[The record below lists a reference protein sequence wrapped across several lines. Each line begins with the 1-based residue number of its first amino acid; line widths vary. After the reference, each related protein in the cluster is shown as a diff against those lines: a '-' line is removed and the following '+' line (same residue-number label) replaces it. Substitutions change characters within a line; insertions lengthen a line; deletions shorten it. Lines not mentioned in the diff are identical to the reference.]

1 MGRLGISIKRC
12 WGNGYGVLGMKL
24 IICGAELWP
33 RNMGTNGIDGLQNQ
47 VEDHM
52 DVAYGAVLEKDGT
65 LFSSMWLLR

>member
-1 MGRLGISIKRC
+1 
-12 WGNGYGVLGMKL
+12 MKL